1 MLDWLGRLEANGGK
15 KSSALVTLAIL
26 AIFMVFAAACVET
39 QPMHSGEQ
47 PTAVWHDYTFS
58 YEPPSTAP
66 PASVKITLAV
76 VAPSYPDGTQYV
88 NRNYK
93 KVSQG
98 WAKSF
103 ATDLDKIIVA
113 KGMTVTG
120 NFDSLDLM
128 TYPDKKNANLSLT
141 PEFVVTQ
148 ETHKGHAM
156 LKRGKVVTP
165 VEVHLNGAVRL
176 IMREP
181 LSSEKIW
188 IKSIP
193 VDNLTEKSEIV
204 QEAVFIG
211 GDIRGGE
218 ITYNGA
224 EDAVANMVKRLY
236 PSMMDTVWRYLD
248 VQEIAILK
256 EKANE
261 VRKLKRF

>member
-1 MLDWLGRLEANGGK
+1 MVERVLTQKPDNNRVLPAV
-15 KSSALVTLAIL
+15 VT
-26 AIFMVFAAACVET
+26 FAALAVMIVFTVACVET
-39 QPMHSGEQ
+39 QPLH
-47 PTAVWHDYTFS
+47 PVNPATVWHDYTFS
-58 YEPPSTAP
+58 YDPPSTAP
-66 PASVKITLAV
+66 PTSVKITLAV
-76 VAPSYPDGTQYV
+76 VAPNYPDGDQYLS
-88 NRNYK
+88 RNYK

-148 ETHKGHAM
+148 ETHKGHPS
-156 LKRGKVVTP
+156 LKGGKVVTP
-165 VEVHLNGAVRL
+165 VEVHLNGTVRL

-188 IKSIP
+188 IKTIP
-193 VDNLTEKSEIV
+193 VDNLTESSEIV
-204 QEAVFIG
+204 QEAEYTGNGIIPG
-211 GDIRGGE
+211 NI
-218 ITYNGA
+218 IYNGA
-224 EDAVANMVKRLY
+224 EDSVANMIKKLY

-248 VQEIAILK
+248 VQEIAVLK
-256 EKANE
+256 DKANE